1 LRRHPLFKAYVAL
14 VAVCFVWGTTYLGIR
29 MALESFPPL
38 LLVSLRFLVS
48 GGVLLVAARLVG
60 AHLPRGRDLLI
71 SSFTGF
77 LNLGI
82 GNACLTFSELWIPSG
97 WAALI
102 ISMSPLW
109 MVTIESLMPGGER
122 MHRPGLLGLLVGLA
136 GVGLLL
142 SSDITG
148 ARFGGALVKG
158 FLVLQLGTAA
168 WSFGSIY
175 QRRQATPVHPVV
187 TGAVQQLA
195 AGLAFLLPALLVPE
209 QPVRWSFRGAAALVY
224 LMVFGSIIGYSAY
237 VYALSHLR
245 VAVVSIYP
253 YVNPVVA
260 VALGWLFYREP
271 FGMREGAAMAVIF
284 AGVLLVKR
292 STPGARPAPSD

>member
-14 VAVCFVWGTTYLGIR
+14 VAVCFFWGTTYLGIR

-38 LLVSLRFLVS
+38 LLVSVRFLVS
-48 GGVLLVAARLVG
+48 GGVLLVAARLVR
-60 AHLPRGRDLLI
+60 ARLPRGRDLLV
-71 SSFTGF
+71 SAFTGF
-77 LNLGI
+77 LVLGV

-102 ISMSPLW
+102 ISTSPFW
-109 MVTIESLMPGGER
+109 MVTIEALMPGGER
-122 MHRPGLLGLLVGLA
+122 LHRWGAMGLLVGLA
-136 GVGLLL
+136 GIGLLL
-142 SSDITG
+142 SPDVTG

-158 FLVLQLGTAA
+158 FLVLQLGTTA
-168 WSFGSIY
+168 WCFGSIY
-175 QRRQATPVHPVV
+175 QRRRITRVHPVV
-187 TGAVQQLA
+187 TGAIQQLA
-195 AGLAFLLPALLVPE
+195 AGLAFSFPALLVPE
-209 QPVRWSFRGAAALVY
+209 HPVRWSFRGVAAIVY
-224 LMVFGSIIGYSAY
+224 LIVFGSIVGYSAY
-237 VYALSHLR
+237 IYALSHLR

-271 FGMREGAAMAVIF
+271 FGKREAAAMAIIF
-284 AGVLLVKR
+284 AGVVLVKR